1 MTNEKTVKEPLIRIV
16 KREGVS
22 VGKNLLIN
30 ASAIIIALLITSLFC
45 SLSSTRVNNPLEMF
59 SSMFTGVFGSS
70 RKIWTVLRNAALLL
84 GVSLALLPAFRM
96 KFWNLGANGQI
107 VIASLVAFAFMRYGH
122 FNGGSNVVVMIL
134 ATVCSIGAGILWA
147 VIPAVFKAFF
157 RTNETLFTLMMNYI
171 AQGLV
176 TVMITVWEPKGSGS
190 LSPIDDYA
198 LFDIINPQ
206 FLTILVVAIITVI
219 MYFYLTKSKHGYEL
233 SVVGESENT
242 ARYAGINVKK
252 VAIRTLVLSGAI
264 CGIIGLLLT
273 ASINHTVSTSI
284 HKNMGFTAIMSAW
297 LANFNP
303 LVTIGTSFLII
314 FISTGMA
321 EVRQNF
327 GFTNDAIG
335 NVALGLIYFF
345 IIACQFFVNY
355 KIVFRGHKE
364 KTVQIVTYQKKAAPE
379 QQAKTDEKGG
389 NN

>member
-70 RKIWTVLRNAALLL
+70 RKIWTFLRNAALLL
-84 GVSLALLPAFRM
+84 GVTPAFRM

-122 FNGGSNVVVMIL
+122 FNGGSKVVVMIL

-252 VAIRTLVLSGAI
+252 VAIRTLVLSGTI
-264 CGIIGLLLT
+264 CGVIGLLLT

-364 KTVQIVTYQKKAAPE
+364 KPVQIVTYQKKATPE

>member
-70 RKIWTVLRNAALLL
+70 RKIWTFLRNAALLL

-122 FNGGSNVVVMIL
+122 FNGGSKVVVMIL

-242 ARYAGINVKK
+242 AKYAGINVKK

-264 CGIIGLLLT
+264 CGVIGLLLT

-364 KTVQIVTYQKKAAPE
+364 KPVQIVTYQKKATPE